1 MGLFRFLQK
10 GKLKSKKENDLSHL
24 TEDGQLP
31 YGWIYAHIDFVN
43 EMENTYGILVDTF
56 LAEKKNGVLAEYKSL
71 KALVAFM
78 EDAKK
83 ICTAKGECFERWSK
97 ILVSRPDD
105 LEQRKERLDYLET
118 HLDELIK
125 HEKGLEI
132 VRNQLKQIVKKEPGI
147 KQENIYKRFGPE
159 WKNDIS
165 NELYI
170 MGHNGEI
177 RREKSGRTYAL
188 YALYIE

>member
-10 GKLKSKKENDLSHL
+10 GRLKSKKENDLNHL

-43 EMENTYGILVDTF
+43 ETENTYGILFDTWIS
-56 LAEKKNGVLAEYKSL
+56 EKKNGVLAEYKSL
-71 KALVAFM
+71 KALVVFM
-78 EDAKK
+78 EDAKRL
-83 ICTAKGECFERWSK
+83 CAAKGECFERWSK
-97 ILVSRPDD
+97 ILVACPTI
-105 LEQRKERLDYLET
+105 LAQHKERLDYLES
-118 HLDELIK
+118 HLDDLIK
-125 HEKGLEI
+125 HEKGLKI
-132 VRNQLKQIVKKEPGI
+132 VRNQLKQIVKEEPGI
-147 KQENIYKRFGPE
+147 RQENIYKRFDPE

-177 RREKSGRTYAL
+177 RREKSGRS